1 MGSISK
7 IGFFDHLNFGKYE
20 PGHLYV
26 GPFSAKIFLK
36 IRVCKI
42 DPSVKEGCGKGS
54 LFAFLEAARAVVGS
68 ICRIGQVL
76 ARQRVMFVRSK
87 EGRGAFVAHTAPQT
101 LASLSTAHSSSPEFH
116 LCLNML
122 SASSVRW
129 VDEREEAQL
138 ASCTKAAQACGR
150 STQFAREQAATREWL
165 QEEKERAGAILTATR
180 QLRTP
185 RLMMML
191 SITTLTSVKALGT
204 KRIQSCPYPFLPH
217 KSPPPCDLPVTVE
230 TFPSQP
236 QTRSVYRE
244 PLQ

>member
-1 MGSISK
+1 MGSGVQNPIRDTILADLFWAKNVFIYIFGIRPCSGGVNLENW
-7 IGFFDHLNFGKYE
+7 IFDHLNFEKYE

-76 ARQRVMFVRSK
+76 ARQRVMFVSSK

-165 QEEKERAGAILTATR
+165 VG
-180 QLRTP
+180 
-185 RLMMML
+185 
-191 SITTLTSVKALGT
+191 
-204 KRIQSCPYPFLPH
+204 
-217 KSPPPCDLPVTVE
+217 
-230 TFPSQP
+230 
-236 QTRSVYRE
+236 
-244 PLQ
+244 

>member
-1 MGSISK
+1 MVGSISK
-7 IGFFDHLNFGKYE
+7 IGFFDHLNFEKYE

-76 ARQRVMFVRSK
+76 ARQRVMFVRSE

-165 QEEKERAGAILTATR
+165 VG
-180 QLRTP
+180 
-185 RLMMML
+185 
-191 SITTLTSVKALGT
+191 
-204 KRIQSCPYPFLPH
+204 
-217 KSPPPCDLPVTVE
+217 
-230 TFPSQP
+230 
-236 QTRSVYRE
+236 
-244 PLQ
+244 